1 MENMHEVI
9 LNYKPS
15 KIWTAYFQNKSYED
29 LSNKMKDFNGN
40 HEGPMLQRI
49 FDGDNDKDQPSVRF
63 AEKCCEKQNKK
74 KFPIKIPQIVDL
86 PL

>member
-1 MENMHEVI
+1 
-9 LNYKPS
+9 
-15 KIWTAYFQNKSYED
+15 
-29 LSNKMKDFNGN
+29 MKDFNGN